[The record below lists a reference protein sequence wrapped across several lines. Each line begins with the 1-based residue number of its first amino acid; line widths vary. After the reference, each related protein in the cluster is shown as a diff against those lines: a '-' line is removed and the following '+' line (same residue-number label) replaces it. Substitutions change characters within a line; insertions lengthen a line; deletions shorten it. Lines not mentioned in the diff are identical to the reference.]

1 MDERSSVL
9 ERSFS
14 VEAEIGKKGEDEI
27 EQQLPYLPSARCV
40 VSSNLTMTVP
50 PRMRAGEKGREGW

>member
-1 MDERSSVL
+1 L

-50 PRMRAGEKGREGW
+50 PRKRAGEKGREGW